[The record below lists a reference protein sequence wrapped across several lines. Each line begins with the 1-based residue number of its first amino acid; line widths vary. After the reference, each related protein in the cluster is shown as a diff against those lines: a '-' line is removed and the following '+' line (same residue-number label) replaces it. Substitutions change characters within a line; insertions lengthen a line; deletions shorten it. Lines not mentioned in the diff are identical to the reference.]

1 MAATLAEAEKYTT
14 NMVKK
19 GVLKE
24 IIKES
29 PVMQEMEWID
39 VVGNAYQYLRESTL
53 PTIQFYGP
61 NEVWSESTG
70 DVTQHTAVLRI
81 MGGDA
86 DTDNFLK
93 ATRSNY
99 TDLEA
104 ETVESKAKACKHT
117 FLDAFYYGD
126 NSTNAKQFDGV
137 HKILDGIAAQQVH
150 EGSGTT
156 GSALNAT
163 NLDVTFHKI
172 RDGKPGMMM
181 MSRTV
186 HSLMSQYIRT
196 KGNMFV
202 TDRDQYG
209 NWISRWNGVRC
220 EYDDFITDTEAI
232 SSGAF
237 SAKTGGA
244 TSTIFF
250 LRFGA
255 KDLLGL
261 QNGSLTTKKIGQLE
275 SKDAVRWRIRW
286 YVSLALMR
294 TISCARLDG
303 IAVASAMAD

>member
-1 MAATLAEAEKYTT
+1 MPPTLAEAEKYTT

-24 IIKES
+24 IIRES
-29 PVMQEMEWID
+29 PVLQEMEWID

-53 PTIQFYGP
+53 PTIQFYAP
-61 NEVWSESTG
+61 NEVWTESTG

-86 DTDNFLK
+86 DVDNFLK

-104 ETVESKAKACKHT
+104 ETIESKAKAAKHT

-126 NSTNAKQFDGV
+126 NAANPKQFDGV
-137 HKILDGIAAQQVH
+137 HKIIASITAQQIH

-163 NLDVTFHKI
+163 NLDAAFHKI
-172 RDGKPGMMM
+172 RDGKPRLMMM
-181 MSRTV
+181 TREV
-186 HSLMSQYIRT
+186 HQRMAQYLRS
-196 KGNMFV
+196 KGNLFT
-202 TDRDQYG
+202 TDRDKWG
-209 NWISRWNGVRC
+209 NWMTMWNGVRV
-220 EYDDFITDTEAI
+220 EYDDFLTQTETITGDAY
-232 SSGAF
+232 

-244 TSTIFF
+244 TSSIFL
-250 LRFGA
+250 LRFGS

-261 QNGSLTTKKIGQLE
+261 QNGSLTTKKLGQLE

-286 YVSLALMR
+286 YCAIALMR
-294 TISCARLDG
+294 TISIARIDG
-303 IAVASAMAD
+303 ITNVAMAD